1 VACEQDVGRLAASNR
16 TPPVQRALV
25 VEDDDQLRSTLE
37 KALGPWAIE
46 RRSAKN
52 LVEARRELLEF
63 RPELVVLDFMLP
75 DGTARELL
83 ASRAAVAPLPVI
95 VALSAYAEP
104 LDAFELARLGVSAY
118 LQKPIDLSTFDEAVR
133 AALSTPP
140 PLDVPAR
147 QAVGHIGLKDAEQVL
162 REAMIDEALKRASGN
177 RRGAARLLKISREL
191 LQHVLRKL
199 RDLRIDE

>member
-1 VACEQDVGRLAASNR
+1 M
-16 TPPVQRALV
+16 QRALV

-52 LVEARRELLEF
+52 LAEARRELLEF

-104 LDAFELARLGVSAY
+104 LDAFELARLGVRAY

-133 AALSTPP
+133 EALSTPP

-147 QAVGHIGLKDAEQVL
+147 QAVGHIGLKDAEQAL